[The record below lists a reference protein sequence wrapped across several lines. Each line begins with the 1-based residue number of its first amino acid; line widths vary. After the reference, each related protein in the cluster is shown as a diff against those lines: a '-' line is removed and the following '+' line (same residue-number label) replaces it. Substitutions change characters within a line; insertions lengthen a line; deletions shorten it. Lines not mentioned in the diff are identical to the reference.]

1 MSGAKVTRT
10 LTREDRIAIAL
21 MQIAMA
27 EQAFAGWLGDAA
39 GDDEEAIA
47 TEARF
52 RAEMA
57 RLREDLEKDAFSR
70 VAARASA
77 LTTAAN
83 QDVERRSEKAF
94 ILAARRAEE
103 QRSMRLTAR
112 SILDRCKKS
121 GVEVTAAERRTLLA
135 MADGDAGSE
144 AEKTVTT
151 ILDRVTTA
159 GEAKARAANVAFLK
173 SLGGEPTTSAADV
186 LSRLRTLFV
195 DPRVPLIDRHLA
207 ELRKYGENAKAD
219 QFSRRIEDTLAETGG
234 HCEGRASL
242 VVDAIG
248 SEVSAALK
256 DARALDHLRREL
268 EQELSIA
275 AAVEDLEALQ
285 PHLAAARAAIQ
296 DKDKAAAR
304 VRLDELRTARE
315 ARQRARSAANARRVV
330 LEGLRE
336 LGYEVREGMVHV
348 LAEKKRIVVRHS
360 VNKGQA
366 VELQGSAE
374 DGRLQARA
382 VAVAGESLGGKSD
395 KQVEEGWCS
404 EFEKLQQ
411 KLAKAGGEIT
421 VEKSVPAGATP
432 LKVVPNEWDDDE
444 HRAAK
449 PKEKWQS

>member
-1 MSGAKVTRT
+1 M
-10 LTREDRIAIAL
+10 AL
-21 MQIAMA
+21 IDIAMA
-27 EQAFAGWLGDAA
+27 EGAFAGWKSDVSGN
-39 GDDEEAIA
+39 DEEAIA

-52 RAEMA
+52 RSELIQLQADLAE
-57 RLREDLEKDAFSR
+57 DAFRR
-70 VAARASA
+70 VANRASA
-77 LTTAAN
+77 LRAAAH
-83 QDVERRSEKAF
+83 DDRERRRDRAF

-103 QRSMRLTAR
+103 RRSVRLTAR
-112 SILDRCKKS
+112 SILDRCKKA
-121 GVEVTAAERRTLLA
+121 GVEVTASEQRILRALTN
-135 MADGDAGSE
+135 GDASSD
-144 AEKTVTT
+144 AEKTVAE
-151 ILDRVTTA
+151 ILDRITRA
-159 GEAKARAANVAFLK
+159 SEAKAQAARAAFLG
-173 SLGGEPTTSAADV
+173 SLGGGTTTSAADV
-186 LSRLRTLFV
+186 LSRLRALFV
-195 DPRVPLIDRHLA
+195 DSRVPLIDRHLA
-207 ELRKYGENAKAD
+207 ELREYGENTKAD

-242 VVDAIG
+242 VVDTIG

-256 DARALDHLRREL
+256 EARAIDQLRREL
-268 EQELSIA
+268 EQELSA
-275 AAVEDLEALQ
+275 ATALQ
-285 PHLAAARAAIQ
+285 DLDALQSHVAAARVAIQ
-296 DKDKAAAR
+296 DKDKAVAR

-382 VAVAGESLGGKSD
+382 VAIAGESLGGKSD

-421 VEKSVPAGATP
+421 VEKSVPAGASP
-432 LKVVPNEWDDDE
+432 LKVVPNEWSDDE

-449 PKEKWQS
+449 PKEKRQS

>member
-10 LTREDRIAIAL
+10 VTREDRIAIAL
-21 MQIAMA
+21 IDIAMA
-27 EQAFAGWLGDAA
+27 EGVFANWQSDVA
-39 GDDEEAIA
+39 GADEEAIA

-52 RAEMA
+52 RAELA
-57 RLREDLEKDAFSR
+57 RLQEDLEKDAFRS
-70 VAARASA
+70 VANRASA
-77 LTTAAN
+77 LRAAAN
-83 QDVERRSEKAF
+83 DDRERRRERAF

-103 QRSMRLTAR
+103 QRSLRLTAR
-112 SILDRCKKS
+112 SILDRCKKA
-121 GVEVTAAERRTLLA
+121 GVEVTAPEQRILVALA
-135 MADGDAGSE
+135 KGDASPD
-144 AEKTVTT
+144 AEKTVTN

-159 GEAKARAANVAFLK
+159 GEAKARAANAAFLQ
-173 SLGGEPTTSAADV
+173 SLGGEPTTSAADA
-186 LSRLRTLFV
+186 LSRLRSLFV

-207 ELRKYGENAKAD
+207 ELRKYGENAKAE

-242 VVDAIG
+242 VVDTIG

-256 DARALDHLRREL
+256 EARAIDQLRREL

-275 AAVEDLEALQ
+275 AAVEDLEVLQ
-285 PHLAAARAAIQ
+285 PLVAAARVAIQ

-421 VEKSVPAGATP
+421 VEKSVPSGAAP
-432 LKVVPNEWDDDE
+432 LKVVPNEWSDDE